1 LKKIDYNI
9 QTENKYKFMNVK
21 KSLKEKNRLV
31 KEIQELYGRLSQYN
45 SVEVGNVRPYS
56 PKDMLEQVNQKS
68 NELVELKTKIHNAN
82 APVYDKIFR
91 LSELKSTISRLKSL
105 DCTEGVSTDYY
116 SRNRENPPVKTA
128 EITVVERD
136 EMVKFMEGQIEVLQ
150 DILDYHN
157 QNTEI

>member
-1 LKKIDYNI
+1 
-9 QTENKYKFMNVK
+9 MNVK

-31 KEIQELYGRLSQYN
+31 KEIQELYARLSQYN

-56 PKDMLEQVNQKS
+56 PKDMLEQINEKS
-68 NELVELKTKIHNAN
+68 NELVELKTKIHKAN
-82 APVYDKIFR
+82 TPVYDKIFR
-91 LSELKSTISRLKSL
+91 LSELKSTIARLKSL

-128 EITVVERD
+128 EVSVVERD
-136 EMVKFMEGQIEVLQ
+136 EMVKNMEGMIEDLQ
-150 DILDYHN
+150 DILDNHN